1 MMCAM
6 MKQTHRRAIMMVLI
20 AVVIVLI
27 FKVVQSANVIMKTF
41 GKTSLLMDLTL
52 MAVEFVMI
60 LLVQY
65 LLLDTM
71 AMIIILTMLP

>member
-1 MMCAM
+1 M
-6 MKQTHRRAIMMVLI
+6 MKQTPRYAIMMVLI

-27 FKVVQSANVIMKTF
+27 LKVVQNANVIMKTF
-41 GKTSLLMDLTL
+41 GKTFFIMGLTL
-52 MAVEFVMI
+52 MALEFVMI
-60 LLVQY
+60 LRVQY